1 MMTNG
6 SAPNSVAN
14 GSLVIAGDDP
24 SVRRRLLET
33 LGSEEPHKVAEVA
46 ARPGL
51 YHEVAALAPSVI
63 LYDVGKRTDID
74 ALGMVSALSALS
86 KVIVLADVDDDALA
100 IEALK
105 AGASGFCPRDT
116 PPVLMQKAVRLV
128 QAGEV
133 WVGRR
138 VLLRLIEEL
147 GHEAPGRG
155 PSRCAVRKGHPLE
168 TSARK

>member
-1 MMTNG
+1 MTTNG

-24 SVRRRLLET
+24 SFRRRVLET
-33 LGSEEPHKVAEVA
+33 LDPEDPGKVAEVA

-51 YHEVAALAPSVI
+51 YHEVAALAPSII
-63 LYDVGKRTDID
+63 LYDVGPRTDID

-86 KVIVLADVDDDALA
+86 KVIVLADVDNDALA
-100 IEALK
+100 LEALK

-116 PPVLMQKAVRLV
+116 PPELMQKAVRLV

-147 GHEAPGRG
+147 THESPGRG
-155 PSRCAVRKGHPLE
+155 RSRAGVRRGHPLE
-168 TSARK
+168 TLA

>member
-1 MMTNG
+1 MTTNG
-6 SAPNSVAN
+6 SIPDSVAN

-24 SVRRRLLET
+24 SFRRRVLET
-33 LGSEEPHKVAEVA
+33 LDPDDPGKVAEMA

-51 YHEVAALAPSVI
+51 YDEVAALAPAII
-63 LYDVGKRTDID
+63 LYDVGRRTDID

-86 KVIVLADVDDDALA
+86 KVIVLADVDDDGLAL
-100 IEALK
+100 EALK

-116 PPVLMQKAVRLV
+116 PPALIQKAVRLV

-147 GHEAPGRG
+147 THEPPDRAR
-155 PSRCAVRKGHPLE
+155 SRSTVRKGHPLQ
-168 TSARK
+168 TSA